1 MKAFDTWEKVLL
13 ALLALLAI
21 AFGSTLPGFLSA
33 GALADSSTN
42 YSEKGLL
49 ALALALL
56 IIAGEI
62 DLSIAA
68 TMALCSLAMGTAMQ
82 HGAGMATMLL
92 AALTCG
98 AACGALNGWLV
109 TGLGLPSI
117 VVTIGTLSLYRGI
130 AQVAL
135 GDQSIGGY
143 PQALSTLGNGTIGD
157 VVGAPAFIVP
167 IELLV
172 FAVVATGVAVWAH
185 ATVWGR
191 RLFAT
196 GANPIAARFSGIAVN
211 RNRFWLF
218 VFAGLMAAVAAV
230 LLTGRIG
237 STRPNI
243 ASGWELDA
251 ITIAILGGVAITGGR
266 GSIVGVVL
274 AAVLLGTFT
283 FGLGMF
289 NVAGIVMSMIVGMLL
304 IVSMVLPRA
313 LAGLRR
319 AGRERARGAAT

>member
-1 MKAFDTWEKVLL
+1 MKAFDAWEKVLL
-13 ALLALLAI
+13 ALLVLLAI
-21 AFGSTLPGFLSA
+21 VCGSTLPGFLSA

-49 ALALALL
+49 ALAMALL

-82 HGAGMATMLL
+82 HGAGLAVMLL
-92 AALTCG
+92 AALACG
-98 AACGALNGWLV
+98 GVCGALNGWLV
-109 TGLGLPSI
+109 TRLGLPSI
-117 VVTIGTLSLYRGI
+117 VVTIGTLSLYRGV

-143 PQALSTLGNGTIGD
+143 PEALSTLGNGTIGD
-157 VVGAPAFIVP
+157 VLGHPGFIAP
-167 IELLV
+167 IELGV
-172 FAVVATGVAVWAH
+172 FLIAAIGVAVWAH

-196 GANPIAARFSGIAVN
+196 GANPIAARFSGIAIR

-218 VFAGLMAAVAAV
+218 VFAGVMASVAAV
-230 LLTGRIG
+230 MLTGRIG

-251 ITIAILGGVAITGGR
+251 VTIAILGGVAITGGR
-266 GSIVGVVL
+266 GSLVGVVL

-283 FGLGMF
+283 FALGML
-289 NVAGIVMSMIVGMLL
+289 NVAGIVMSMIVGVLL
-304 IVSMVLPRA
+304 IVAMVLPRA
-313 LAGLRR
+313 LAGLRHMMR
-319 AGRERARGAAT
+319 AMARAA

>member
-13 ALLALLAI
+13 ALLAALVV
-21 AFGSTLPGFLSA
+21 AFGLALPGFLSA

-49 ALALALL
+49 ALAMALL

-68 TMALCSLAMGTAMQ
+68 TMALCSLAMGVAMQ
-82 HGAGMATMLL
+82 HGAGTATMIA
-92 AALTCG
+92 AALACG
-98 AACGALNGWLV
+98 AAAGAFNGWLV
-109 TGLGLPSI
+109 TRLALPSI

-130 AQVAL
+130 AQVWL
-135 GDQSIGGY
+135 GDQAISGY
-143 PQALSTLGNGTIGD
+143 PEALSTLGNGTLGD
-157 VVGAPAFIVP
+157 LVGMPGFIAP
-167 IELLV
+167 IELGV
-172 FAVVATGVAVWAH
+172 FLACAIGVAVWAH

-196 GANPIAARFSGIAVN
+196 GANPVAARFSGIAVD
-211 RNRFWLF
+211 RYRFWLF
-218 VFAGLMAAVAAV
+218 VLAGLMAALAAI

-243 ASGWELDA
+243 AMGWELDA
-251 ITIAILGGVAITGGR
+251 VTMAILGGVAISGGR
-266 GSIVGVVL
+266 GSLVGVVL
-274 AAVLLGTFT
+274 AAMLLGTFT

-289 NVAGIVMSMIVGMLL
+289 NVAGIVMSMILGGLL
-304 IVSMVLPRA
+304 IVAMVLPRLLGA
-313 LAGLRR
+313 ARRLGRAR
-319 AGRERARGAAT
+319 AGVA

>member
-13 ALLALLAI
+13 ALLVLLAI
-21 AFGSTLPGFLSA
+21 GFGSTLPGFLSA

-49 ALALALL
+49 ALATALL

-82 HGAGMATMLL
+82 HGAGLATMLL
-92 AALTCG
+92 AALACG
-98 AACGALNGWLV
+98 GVCGALNGWLV
-109 TGLGLPSI
+109 TRMGVPAI

-143 PQALSTLGNGTIGD
+143 PQALSTLGNGTLGD
-157 VVGAPAFIVP
+157 LVGWPGFIAP

-172 FAVVATGVAVWAH
+172 FVVLAVGVAVWAH

-196 GANPIAARFSGIAVN
+196 GANPIAARFSGIAVD
-211 RNRFWLF
+211 RCRFWLF
-218 VFAGLMAAVAAV
+218 VFAGLMAACAAV
-230 LLTGRIG
+230 MLTGRIG

-251 ITIAILGGVAITGGR
+251 VTMAILGGVAITGGR

-283 FGLGMF
+283 FALGML
-289 NVAGIVMSMIVGMLL
+289 NVAGIVMSMIVGVLL
-304 IVSMVLPRA
+304 VVAMVLPRA

-319 AGRERARGAAT
+319 ATRAKVQPA